1 MQKNDNNFLKK
12 NLIVNYNENTDKSSN
27 YTNSTTFPSSQLKN
41 INNSQTH
48 RNPKKFNNNKI
59 RELQANTYFKNMNKY
74 SLENNGSKEHLSKDK
89 NKTKETINE
98 NYMTQN
104 RIDDNKNIFSTKYD
118 YIQQKGKFSNGPVE
132 IPSDLEIQRNLNL
145 KEWNNQKCIPTENVK
160 RSDIIKKV
168 KIFNNKK
175 NIDKCTSLLKKV
187 KENEKELIVF
197 PYAKEKQKVNK
208 TIHAIGHSNGIT
220 YLKTSLLSGG
230 NENTVSKRFMS
241 IIRTDEGKNK
251 KIKKILKLNL
261 FQRQNNNKAQIDLN
275 I

>member
-1 MQKNDNNFLKK
+1 MF
-12 NLIVNYNENTDKSSN
+12 ESS
-27 YTNSTTFPSSQLKN
+27 FMC
-41 INNSQTH
+41 I

-145 KEWNNQKCIPTENVK
+145 KECNNQKCIPTENVK